1 MNEIEIEDIEVELVV
16 DSVYRCCGYDF
27 RNYSRA
33 SLKRRVKYM
42 LSITDCT
49 YISDLIPKLLYD
61 DKYLNKFLDSM
72 SISVTEMFR
81 DPWVF
86 KTIREKVLP
95 TLKIFPQIN
104 IWHAG
109 CSTGEEVYSMA
120 ILLKEENLLDR
131 CQIYATDFNN
141 NSLKIAKEGIYPIEK
156 IKEYTHNFY
165 EAGGESSLSDYYH
178 EKYDL
183 IKFDDD
189 LKKNIVFSS
198 HNLVTDT
205 VFGEMNIVICRNVL
219 IYFKQD
225 LQNKVLTLFKD
236 SLSSKG
242 YLILGEKESLK
253 SFEINTKFEEVEANE
268 KIYRLK

>member
-1 MNEIEIEDIEVELVV
+1 MNEIEKEDIEVELII
-16 DSVYRCCGYDF
+16 DSIYRCCGYDF

-33 SLKRRVKYM
+33 SMKRRIKY
-42 LSITDCT
+42 LVSVNG
-49 YISDLIPKLLYD
+49 YSHISEMISKILYD
-61 DKYLNKFLDSM
+61 DEFLNKFLNAM

-81 DPWVF
+81 DPWIF
-86 KTIREKVLP
+86 KTIREKILP
-95 TLKIFPQIN
+95 TLRIFPQIN

-141 NSLKIAKEGIYPIEK
+141 NNLQIAKEGIYPIKK

-165 EAGGESSLSDYYH
+165 EAGGKNSLSDYYH
-178 EKYDL
+178 VKYEFA
-183 IKFDDD
+183 KFDES

-198 HNLVTDT
+198 HNLVTDK

-225 LQNKVLTLFKD
+225 LQNNVLKLFKD

-242 YLILGEKESLK
+242 YLILGEKESIK
-253 SFEINTKFEEVEANE
+253 SFDISNRFDEVAHNE